1 MHLQSTMT
9 DEAVL
14 SELGARL
21 ARLRLGRNLTQ
32 ADLAKAAGVER
43 KVVLRVEAG
52 EPVNATSLVRVLRE
66 LDLLEALDRLI
77 PESGPTPIELVDL
90 RGRGRRR
97 ASGGRRR
104 GRDRD
109 GESPWQWGDQAPAP
123 GG

>member
-1 MHLQSTMT
+1 MT

-32 ADLAKAAGVER
+32 ADLASAAGVER
-43 KVVLRVEAG
+43 KVVLRIEAG
-52 EPVNATSLVRVLRE
+52 EVVNDTSFVRVLRA

-77 PESGPTPIELVDL
+77 PESGPTPIELVDM

-97 ASGGRRR
+97 ASGGRHR
-104 GRDRD
+104 GHDRD
-109 GESPWQWGDQAPAP
+109 GGAPWRWGDQSPDT
-123 GG
+123 G